1 MKHDLK
7 DTTFIIPIRIES
19 EDRLRNVITTCCF
32 LLENFHTTVIVKEVD
47 KKSVFKEEAYPQIAE
62 YVEGFTSNLLHVFE
76 QSDDPV
82 FYRKRYLNEMLAV
95 STTEVVANYDCDVLL
110 PVSSYLRAKD
120 MIVDGPCDMVYP
132 YGFGNWQKQVHADDE
147 LVSEFLSNDC
157 DFNILEKKSNDYD
170 AQYGHVQFISK
181 QY

>member
-82 FYRKRYLNEMLAV
+82 FYRMRYLNEMLAV
-95 STTEVVANYDCDVLL
+95 SSTQVVANYDCDVLL
-110 PVSSYLRAKD
+110 PISSYLRARR
-120 MIVDGPCDMVYP
+120 
-132 YGFGNWQKQVHADDE
+132 
-147 LVSEFLSNDC
+147 
-157 DFNILEKKSNDYD
+157 
-170 AQYGHVQFISK
+170 
-181 QY
+181 